1 MSKTSKLEARTL
13 TIIQHENVWQE
24 LEKAAQ
30 RDGKTLDDY
39 LHDLLLDTA
48 AENMSGQ
55 AIVLS
60 ENAVK
65 PLSLDMG
72 I

>member
-13 TIIQHENVWQE
+13 TIIQHEKVWQE

-55 AIVLS
+55 AIVL
-60 ENAVK
+60 
-65 PLSLDMG
+65 
-72 I
+72 

>member
-1 MSKTSKLEARTL
+1 MSETSKLEARTL

-55 AIVLS
+55 AIVL
-60 ENAVK
+60 
-65 PLSLDMG
+65 
-72 I
+72 

>member
-1 MSKTSKLEARTL
+1 MKTKLETRTL
-13 TIIQHENVWQE
+13 TITQHENVWQE

-48 AENMSGQ
+48 AG
-55 AIVLS
+55 L
-60 ENAVK
+60 
-65 PLSLDMG
+65 
-72 I
+72 

>member
-13 TIIQHENVWQE
+13 TIIQHEQVWQE

-48 AENMSGQ
+48 AESMSGY
-55 AIVLS
+55 S
-60 ENAVK
+60 
-65 PLSLDMG
+65 G
-72 I
+72 T

>member
-1 MSKTSKLEARTL
+1 METNLETRTL
-13 TIIQHENVWQE
+13 TITQHEKVWQE

-55 AIVLS
+55 AIVL
-60 ENAVK
+60 
-65 PLSLDMG
+65 
-72 I
+72 